1 MPDKPV
7 TSWVCMVNCKAYGF
21 GTVVDE
27 KYLAAETPGGRG
39 LAILDDGTE
48 LFVKKVVREDW
59 ANSGLKALEPGRL
72 DGRALPIL
80 KDCNGERY
88 GDPKSTVDKM
98 KDTEFDDWPVL
109 GPHTTVWLVRFM
121 ILRAGSCMG
130 YHERWMSE
138 VKLDY
143 SAAGTVEHQGW
154 CRFLDTAI
162 SWDFLDLGK
171 IAAAEIGARRVQM
184 IHDKWK
190 HKMPQFTGPDG
201 QDEMHLMMG
210 SGEMRG
216 NVAMSPELTRWLG
229 EEMAR
234 EALAAKERR
243 KPRGERAL
251 AANKK

>member
-1 MPDKPV
+1 MPAVPAV
-7 TSWVCMVNCKAYGF
+7 SWVCLEDSRAYGI
-21 GTVVDE
+21 GAVIDE

-39 LAILDDGTE
+39 LAILEDGTE
-48 LFVKKVVREDW
+48 LFVKKVSRGD
-59 ANSGLKALEPGRL
+59 AAASGLKAVESQRI
-72 DGRALPIL
+72 DGRILPIV
-80 KDCNGERY
+80 KDVNGKRY
-88 GDPKSTVDKM
+88 GDPKTTVDKM
-98 KDTEFDDWPVL
+98 KDAEFDDWPVL
-109 GPHTTVWLVRFM
+109 GPHTTVWLVKFM
-121 ILRAGSCMG
+121 ILRAGSCLG

-143 SAAGTVEHQGW
+143 TAAGTVEHQGW
-154 CRFLDTAI
+154 CRFFDTAI

-190 HKMPQFTGPDG
+190 HKMPQFSGPDG

-210 SGEMRG
+210 TGETRG

-243 KPRGERAL
+243 KAREERAL